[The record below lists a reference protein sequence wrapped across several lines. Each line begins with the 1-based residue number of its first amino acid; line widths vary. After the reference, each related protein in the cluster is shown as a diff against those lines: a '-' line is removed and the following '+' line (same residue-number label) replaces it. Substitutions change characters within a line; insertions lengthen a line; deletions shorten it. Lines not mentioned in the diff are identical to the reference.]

1 MSLADRIG
9 VMNHGKLVQVATPP
23 EIYEQPNSRWVAQ
36 FVGDVNLI
44 EGKVAASSAEG
55 ILIDSVVGRVRVK
68 QASEAKAGDTV
79 WVALRPEKLRIST
92 EPPASGENRFAGEV
106 WDIGYLGDISLYQV
120 KTDAGP
126 VMKASATNMTRL
138 IERPI
143 TWDDRVW
150 LSFSPDAAVV
160 LTT

>member
-1 MSLADRIG
+1 
-9 VMNHGKLVQVATPP
+9 VQVATPP

-36 FVGDVNLI
+36 FVGDVNMI
-44 EGKVAASSAEG
+44 EGKVVSVGADGA
-55 ILIDSVVGRVRVK
+55 LIDSILGRLSVK
-68 QASEAKAGDTV
+68 HAGEARAGDAV

-92 EPPASGENRFAGEV
+92 EPPAAGQNRFAGEV
-106 WDIGYLGDISLYQV
+106 LDIGYLGDMSLYQV
-120 KTDAGP
+120 KADAGRM
-126 VMKASATNMTRL
+126 MKASATNMTRL

-160 LTT
+160 LTQ